1 MAVMKRF
8 IEKLHIFFKEKRKVG
23 EWFEVISQGYNT
35 DTYYFGN
42 IDGEDIEDD
51 TDKLAYFFN
60 HKEPTGIV
68 IG

>member
-1 MAVMKRF
+1 MRF
-8 IEKLHIFFKEKRKVG
+8 IEKQLHIFFKEKRKVG
-23 EWFEVISQGYNT
+23 EWFELSVKDIIQIRNLLWE
-35 DTYYFGN
+35 